1 MIETGFLSWLE
12 ATWLAQVTRDVIWVF
27 PLFETLHFM
36 GLCVMFGGLLM
47 IDLRVLGIA
56 RFVPMRPA
64 LSFTPL
70 IIGAF
75 AIVVFSGFA
84 FFASNPM
91 NYYPNL
97 SFRIK
102 MVLIVLG
109 GLNAILFWLA
119 KQGKLSSLPD
129 GELADPT
136 ARLIA
141 GLSLVIWSGV
151 IVMGRLI
158 PFLL

>member
-1 MIETGFLSWLE
+1 MAETGFLNWLE
-12 ATWLAQVTRDVIWVF
+12 ATWLAEVTRDVIWVF

-36 GLCVMFGGLLM
+36 GLCVMFGGLLV

-56 RFVPMRPA
+56 RFIPMRPA

-75 AIVVFSGFA
+75 VVVVFTGFA
-84 FFASNPM
+84 FFASNPF
-91 NYYPNL
+91 NYAPNTA
-97 SFRIK
+97 FRIK
-102 MVLIVLG
+102 MALIVLG
-109 GLNAILFWLA
+109 GLNALWFWLS
-119 KQGKLSSLPD
+119 KHGKLSSLPD
-129 GELADPT
+129 GEQADGT
-136 ARLIA
+136 AKLIA
-141 GLSLVIWSGV
+141 ALSLFIWAGV